1 MTQVYFAGPDYFHSE
16 VRRSPVN
23 RQFFVPLI
31 EYLSQACGWVDR
43 DKQGKEKRYPI
54 LLTSQEKIIARKVW
68 SIFKVVLI
76 NNIL

>member
-1 MTQVYFAGPDYFHSE
+1 MIQVYFAGPDYFHSE

-23 RQFFVPLI
+23 RLFFVPLI
-31 EYLSQACGWVDR
+31 EYFSQACGAVDC
-43 DKQGKEKRYPI
+43 DNQGKEKRYPV
-54 LLTSQEKIIARKVW
+54 LLTPQEKIIAHKVW

>member
-1 MTQVYFAGPDYFHSE
+1 MTQVYFAGLNYFHSE
-16 VRRSPVN
+16 VRRAPVN
-23 RQFFVPLI
+23 RLFFVHLI
-31 EYLSQACGWVDR
+31 EYFSQACGGVDR